1 MSGET
6 KPTNVAD
13 GRRKADSTGEFFTV
27 GTPLHAIRSG
37 YVRRKADDQLYEAV
51 NAGRFCHVV
60 APERSGK
67 SSLVAATAAR
77 LENNDCRV
85 AILDLEQIGDR
96 GGNDAGRWYYDLV
109 YRLMRQLRVRFDLQS
124 WWQDKSILSNR
135 QRLLDFYSEIILEF
149 VPERVVVFL
158 DGIQCIEEL
167 PFADQLLASIR
178 AAHNARTTDPDF
190 SRLVFVLLG
199 ECDPVSL
206 ISEPEL
212 SPFNITKAIPLD
224 DFSRDELDLF
234 ATELDLDP
242 ERAAAALDR
251 IHFWTS
257 GQPYLSQKL
266 ARAVAR
272 ETIEGDVTEFVDKV
286 ATQQLGSRAALHS
299 EPHMSHIHR
308 AIVGDEKR
316 MEALLNLYGKI
327 RKGVEVSADLGCPLQ
342 RRLMAVGLIEIDK
355 ERILRVRNRLYGAVF
370 TARWANENL
379 PVRIRVPAMVVG
391 VLLLFLLVPFW
402 YTQWLPKPYLEL
414 LTSADTTLETAI
426 SAWEN
431 LRSFPGHADTADNL
445 FVSYVE
451 GQVQTVPDEAAA
463 EALAVAAADLPD
475 AAGLPDA
482 VRAGYWDRVARAAM
496 REERR
501 DEALLASIRALVE
514 PTTRRR
520 QRAASLVGDDYPLL
534 LASLPPLTGAT
545 TVFDPASMLVT
556 SAQGALISQW
566 SFATQSV
573 QAREP
578 WAVTALEVTPLV
590 RRVIVDRKGTVSR
603 IGLTLNVS
611 HARLTDLRIKVI
623 APSGRTV
630 EIETGLERASS
641 GDDIRVPASQLQDL
655 VGESLEG
662 TWTLSLRDESL
673 GVAGQLVGWNLKLN
687 SQGAVEDF
695 QRGLNIPDPV
705 ERRTDNI
712 WFDPSGRY
720 AVARATQSDSVRIW
734 DLAFAE
740 PVRAIAANESEQL
753 IGLDTGARRLVTA
766 TQDSINVWD
775 TATGDRINSIAV
787 GAGSK
792 GARLTDGG
800 RQIYVERRSDVDT
813 SLEIWSLESG
823 TRTSEIT
830 VAGAPSITSVD
841 RTGRRV
847 AVADYD
853 RSVRVWDFATGKLVA
868 QLDLPIQ
875 PTGIRLAAGGDA
887 VGIVYGNQGV
897 SLWHVA
903 RPAAPLFEEV
913 GEGAWQI
920 VFSPTGAHA
929 LAGRPEVG
937 FQLYDSEEGRL
948 IGPALG
954 ARRSAES
961 ADLLAFSEDEQLVFT
976 GDPQQN
982 LRIWKAPQPVAL
994 AATKPDVGHPVWH
1007 PSADRVTL
1015 VLPDASGIV
1024 IGDPTGD
1031 VHVLPP
1037 GAGLA
1042 DVSAA
1047 TQDVGYLG
1055 HTAEIV
1061 LLEAD
1066 TRGQR
1071 VASVAADNTVRVWG
1085 AETGEPLPWI
1095 VAVPGQAIRQV
1106 AFSGDASRLAVLQ
1119 VDRLRVLDVASGSL
1133 LAVVDLGTPQEAMA
1147 FAGDNRIYVGG
1158 ADGALKLVVLESDGR
1173 WTQQQVWQSD
1183 VAIRRLGASPR
1194 GEYLVVVDAGHLASL
1209 FVLGQGRIGDARLQL
1224 PGPVA
1229 DMTFT
1234 RAGFRILFR
1243 TDRWVHRAS
1252 SSTAGLVW
1260 LDSALGPRALHGG
1273 QIVFGAPGTNLAS
1286 RAFVPAARGGFVE
1299 LVELSFPGS
1308 SGEGLF
1314 GSREELLLEWQRRL
1328 AAPED

>member
-6 KPTNVAD
+6 KPTTEGD
-13 GRRKADSTGEFFTV
+13 GRRKADATGEFFTV
-27 GTPLHAIRSG
+27 GMPLHAVRAG
-37 YVRRKADDQLYEAV
+37 YVRRKADDLLYDAV
-51 NAGRFCHVV
+51 TAGRFCHVL

-77 LENNDCRV
+77 LESNDCKV

-109 YRLMRQLRVRFDLQS
+109 YRLMRQLRIRYDLQS

-135 QRLLDFYSEIILEF
+135 QRLVDFYAEIVLEF
-149 VPERVVVFL
+149 VPEQVTVFL
-158 DGIQCIEEL
+158 DGIQCVEEL

-178 AAHNARTTDPDF
+178 AAHNARTTNPDF

-224 DFSRDELDLF
+224 DFSRDDLGVF
-234 ATELDLDP
+234 ATELDLDAD
-242 ERAAAALDR
+242 RAAAALDR
-251 IHFWTS
+251 IYHWTN

-272 ETIEGDVTEFVDKV
+272 ESIDGDVTEFIDRI

-308 AIVGDEKR
+308 AIVEDEKHK
-316 MEALLNLYGKI
+316 EALLNLYGKI

-342 RRLMAVGLIEIDK
+342 RRLMALGLLEIDK
-355 ERILRVRNRLYGAVF
+355 ERVLRIRNRLYAAVF

-379 PVRIRVPAMVVG
+379 PVRIRIPAMVVG
-391 VLLLFLLVPFW
+391 ILLLFLLVPFW
-402 YTQWLPKPYLEL
+402 YTQWLPRPYLEL
-414 LTSADTTLETAI
+414 LTSADTPLETAV

-445 FVSYVE
+445 FRSYVN
-451 GQVQTVPDEAAA
+451 GQVQAVPDEVAA
-463 EALAVAAADLPD
+463 EALALAAGDMPDAGELPD
-475 AAGLPDA
+475 AI
-482 VRAGYWDRVARAAM
+482 RAGYWDRVARAAM
-496 REERR
+496 RDERR
-501 DEALLASIRALVE
+501 DAALIASIRALVE
-514 PTTRRR
+514 PTTPRR

-534 LASLPPLTGAT
+534 LASLPPLAGAG

-556 SAQGALISQW
+556 SAQGAVISQW
-566 SFATQSV
+566 SFATQAV

-578 WAVTALEVTPLV
+578 WSVTALEVMPLV
-590 RRVIVDRKGTVSR
+590 RRVIVDRKGTVGR

-611 HARLTDLRIKVI
+611 HARLADLRIKVI

-630 EIETGLERASS
+630 EVETALERASS
-641 GDDIRVPASQLQDL
+641 GDDIRIPATQLRDL

-705 ERRTDNI
+705 ERETDNI

-720 AVARATQSDSVRIW
+720 AIARATQSDSVRIW

-740 PVRAIAANESEQL
+740 PVRAVAVNENEQL
-753 IGLDTGARRLVTA
+753 IGLDAGARRLVTS

-775 TATGDRINSIAV
+775 TATGDRVRSVAV
-787 GAGSK
+787 GGGSQA
-792 GARLTDGG
+792 ARLTDGG
-800 RQIYVERRSDVDT
+800 RQVYVERRSDVDT
-813 SLEIWSLESG
+813 RLELWSLETG
-823 TRTSEIT
+823 LRTAEVT
-830 VAGAPSITSVD
+830 VAGAPSITSID
-841 RTGRRV
+841 RDGRRV
-847 AVADYD
+847 AAADYD
-853 RSVRVWDFATGKLVA
+853 RSVRVWDFATGELVA

-875 PTGIRLAAGGDA
+875 PSNVLLAAGGDA

-897 SLWHVA
+897 ALWHVA
-903 RPAAPLFEEV
+903 RPAAPLFEEI

-937 FQLYDSEEGRL
+937 FQLYDSDEGTL

-954 ARRSAES
+954 ARRAAAG
-961 ADLLAFSEDEQLVFT
+961 ADLLAFSENEQLVVT
-976 GDPQQN
+976 GDPQET
-982 LRIWKAPQPVAL
+982 LRIWKAPQPVVVESTFQDAR
-994 AATKPDVGHPVWH
+994 HPVWD
-1007 PSADRVTL
+1007 PSADHVTL
-1015 VLPDASGIV
+1015 VLPDAAGIV

-1042 DVSAA
+1042 DVGAA

-1055 HTAEIV
+1055 HMAEIV
-1061 LLEAD
+1061 LLGAD
-1066 TRGQR
+1066 ARGEQ
-1071 VASVAADNTVRVWG
+1071 VASVAADNTVRVWNAG
-1085 AETGEPLPWI
+1085 SGEPLPWI
-1095 VAVPGQAIRQV
+1095 ATMPGQAVRQV
-1106 AFSGDASRLAVLQ
+1106 AFAADASRLAVLQ
-1119 VDRLRVLDVASGSL
+1119 SNRLRILDVAAGSP
-1133 LAVVDLGTPQEAMA
+1133 LATFEFGAPQEAVA
-1147 FAGDNRIYVGG
+1147 FAGNDRIYVGG
-1158 ADGALKLVVLESDGR
+1158 ADGALKLVALEADGR
-1173 WTQQQVWQSD
+1173 WTLQQVWQSD
-1183 VAIRRLGASPR
+1183 VAIRRLESSPR
-1194 GEYLVVVDAGHLASL
+1194 GEYLVVVDAGHVASL
-1209 FVLGQGRIGDARLQL
+1209 LVLGQGRIGDARLQL

-1234 RAGFRILFR
+1234 RAGFRVLFR

-1252 SSTAGLVW
+1252 SSPSGLVW
-1260 LDSALGPRALHGG
+1260 LDSAPGPKALHGG
-1273 QIVFGAPGTNLAS
+1273 RIVFGAPGTNLAS
-1286 RAFVPAARGGFVE
+1286 RAFVPAARNGFVE
-1299 LVELSFPGS
+1299 LVELPFPGA
-1308 SGEGLF
+1308 SGQGLF
-1314 GSREELLLEWQRRL
+1314 GGHEELLLEWQRRL
-1328 AAPED
+1328 GLQDE